1 MDSYINTADHRS
13 VSLLIV
19 TEAGSGLFFEQQDR
33 LVATITSIY
42 TGFTS
47 RKRKVDCKQQ
57 QQQQKL

>member
-1 MDSYINTADHRS
+1 M
-13 VSLLIV
+13 LQLV

-47 RKRKVDCKQQ
+47 RKRKGDCKQQ
-57 QQQQKL
+57 QQKKL